1 MLKAGSLSRAYRN
14 EFSDQN
20 RREFNLQAKEC
31 FYTFYR
37 LNYGDQLK
45 KGKQMIAKSGVR
57 KLEEYK
63 SKKTGRRAGR
73 RLREECTRRS
83 PIPSE
88 T

>member
-1 MLKAGSLSRAYRN
+1 MVGMKRMLSYMLKAGSLSRAYRN
-14 EFSDQN
+14 EFSEQN

-57 KLEEYK
+57 KLKEYK
-63 SKKTGRRAGR
+63 SKKNRKKSGQRAQRRV
-73 RLREECTRRS
+73 
-83 PIPSE
+83 
-88 T
+88 